1 MRKYWFYQS
10 LKWTFE
16 IIWRTQPHGEGILV
30 GKIIFTKTNRSNSA
44 FSSCLNIGIKLSQ
57 WWIRITLKTETLRW
71 TNIISHPQR
80 GGQWMFKTK
89 QRRLK
94 IELWTRHATVFSR
107 VLSVLSLSDE
117 GWYKWYIY
125 LIPAWGSVK
134 DKLVFILVHD
144 EVIIKLPQKRC
155 GESSSEFLLS
165 VSEQNNLVSDFI
177 DCVSRNVSVF
187 ILSLNTQKWAC
198 YLLIILSF

>member
-1 MRKYWFYQS
+1 MD
-10 LKWTFE
+10 LKELW
-16 IIWRTQPHGEGILV
+16 WRTLGAGILV

-71 TNIISHPQR
+71 TNIISHPRR
-80 GGQWMFKTK
+80 GGQRMLKTK
-89 QRRLK
+89 QRRLE
-94 IELWTRHATVFSR
+94 IELWTRSSFSCFIR
-107 VLSVLSLSDE
+107 PRGLSDE
-117 GWYKWYIY
+117 GWYKWYIH
-125 LIPAWGSVK
+125 LVSAWSSVK

-155 GESSSEFLLS
+155 GESSSESFIS
-165 VSEQNNLVSDFI
+165 SSKQNNLVSDFI

-187 ILSLNTQKWAC
+187 ILSLNTQRGGVC
-198 YLLIILSF
+198 YLFIILSFQSWFTHKK